1 MTNEIFLHEKQM
13 LVYQST
19 ARFRVVVAGRRWG
32 KCLHGD
38 TLISMADGTEKPI
51 KDIKVGDYVL
61 SMNESLRL
69 EPKMV
74 TYIASNGVRETVKI
88 TTSGR
93 SVISTPN
100 HPHLVNKEFTEA
112 RNILPGDLLGVRK
125 TDGTVAKASGCYPIS
140 YDEMASRIHVSKDVV
155 TQHLRG
161 WRKEGKSKITRK
173 RYEGLRPYSDGFYDD
188 VVYGDVAWEPVVS
201 VEPCGTYETWDMTVE
216 GNHNFIA
223 NGVVTH
229 NTQVAKALMIKYS
242 KVPNR
247 LIWYVAPSYR
257 MAKDIMWPELKSA
270 MPRVWVQRINETA
283 LEMTLINGTRLALK
297 GADNPD
303 SLRGVGI
310 HFLVMDE
317 VQDISPDAWTKVL
330 RPTLASTGGHA
341 LFLGTPKA
349 YNFLYDLFMLGQKS
363 ENRAAHRWM
372 SWQFP
377 TITSPFIPKEEIE
390 AAMSDM
396 DEKSFRQEFCHLSET
411 EVMLA
416 NGFVSRIKDLM
427 VGSSLLYLDDKG
439 EQQVCHVSDI
449 RMTGE
454 KEVTEVALET
464 GESFCA
470 SSEHKMKVHV
480 GGVPEKMPLNKVEW
494 VEKSDFLFRPSTRDE
509 KFAAL
514 VGYVTGDGNIAI
526 KRERYRKQNGDVS
539 VYDRVAVAFYGN
551 YLDDLNDISN
561 DLKDCGFAHNAHPL
575 PKKNRVG
582 SKTPYTY
589 QIQFS
594 ESVAK
599 KLLALGAPLGKKVA
613 CEFRVPDWIMNG
625 TNGVK
630 RSYLGALFGAE
641 GTFPNTKGVS
651 GKIGRMPLLGMCKV
665 ECDGISFFEDLKR
678 LASDLGIKC
687 SIRMTE
693 SVKYGKVYK
702 NYVLA
707 VLTESVFD
715 FYKNVSY
722 VHCKVKA
729 KEAFKM
735 ANYIKTREC
744 FAVQRVNAIVERR
757 EKMGMSFYRIARE
770 LNISDGEV
778 YGVYSRYRRGASQN
792 AGHHFPPYDEWIK
805 ERWDEQKQLLKL
817 KAVFKKT
824 VGFRQVMN
832 ITVDSP
838 DHSYLLANG
847 LNNYNCASFEVMT
860 GRAYHAFDRKVHVK
874 SDIAFNPA
882 LPIWIGQDFNLDPM
896 SSVILQPQPDGT
908 VWCVDE
914 IVLRGSNTE
923 EVCEEIERRYW
934 RHMKNIYLF
943 PDPAGQYGQ
952 HARGESDLDIFRER
966 GINKQRFHRKH
977 PLVVD
982 RINAVNRMFKSADG
996 RIRLYVS
1003 DRCKTLINSLE
1014 QTIYRKGT
1022 REIDKAANVE
1032 HSADALGYCIH
1043 YQFPVRSLEFSGIS
1057 I

>member
-32 KCLHGD
+32 K
-38 TLISMADGTEKPI
+38 
-51 KDIKVGDYVL
+51 
-61 SMNESLRL
+61 
-69 EPKMV
+69 
-74 TYIASNGVRETVKI
+74 
-88 TTSGR
+88 
-93 SVISTPN
+93 
-100 HPHLVNKEFTEA
+100 
-112 RNILPGDLLGVRK
+112 
-125 TDGTVAKASGCYPIS
+125 
-140 YDEMASRIHVSKDVV
+140 
-155 TQHLRG
+155 
-161 WRKEGKSKITRK
+161 
-173 RYEGLRPYSDGFYDD
+173 
-188 VVYGDVAWEPVVS
+188 
-201 VEPCGTYETWDMTVE
+201 
-216 GNHNFIA
+216 
-223 NGVVTH
+223 
-229 NTQVAKALMIKYS
+229 TQVAKALMIKYS

-363 ENRAAHRWM
+363 ENRVAHRWM

-396 DEKSFRQEFCHLSET
+396 DEKSFRQEFL
-411 EVMLA
+411 
-416 NGFVSRIKDLM
+416 
-427 VGSSLLYLDDKG
+427 
-439 EQQVCHVSDI
+439 
-449 RMTGE
+449 
-454 KEVTEVALET
+454 
-464 GESFCA
+464 
-470 SSEHKMKVHV
+470 
-480 GGVPEKMPLNKVEW
+480 
-494 VEKSDFLFRPSTRDE
+494 
-509 KFAAL
+509 
-514 VGYVTGDGNIAI
+514 
-526 KRERYRKQNGDVS
+526 
-539 VYDRVAVAFYGN
+539 
-551 YLDDLNDISN
+551 
-561 DLKDCGFAHNAHPL
+561 
-575 PKKNRVG
+575 
-582 SKTPYTY
+582 
-589 QIQFS
+589 
-594 ESVAK
+594 
-599 KLLALGAPLGKKVA
+599 
-613 CEFRVPDWIMNG
+613 
-625 TNGVK
+625 
-630 RSYLGALFGAE
+630 
-641 GTFPNTKGVS
+641 
-651 GKIGRMPLLGMCKV
+651 
-665 ECDGISFFEDLKR
+665 
-678 LASDLGIKC
+678 
-687 SIRMTE
+687 
-693 SVKYGKVYK
+693 
-702 NYVLA
+702 
-707 VLTESVFD
+707 
-715 FYKNVSY
+715 
-722 VHCKVKA
+722 
-729 KEAFKM
+729 
-735 ANYIKTREC
+735 
-744 FAVQRVNAIVERR
+744 
-757 EKMGMSFYRIARE
+757 
-770 LNISDGEV
+770 
-778 YGVYSRYRRGASQN
+778 
-792 AGHHFPPYDEWIK
+792 
-805 ERWDEQKQLLKL
+805 
-817 KAVFKKT
+817 
-824 VGFRQVMN
+824 
-832 ITVDSP
+832 
-838 DHSYLLANG
+838 
-847 LNNYNCASFEVMT
+847 ASFEVMT

-914 IVLRGSNTE
+914 IILRGSNTE